1 MQRKKKGGYIGDNN
15 KESSE
20 KIQTQEEQVLL
31 EEEENQAITQQ
42 SVDNVEVKIE
52 SKDQNVIKENVKV
65 TENEIDKLEKQIKVK
80 EKEYEDH
87 KNSVSDMISEHA
99 TKMTILIQEVEEN
112 EDKIS
117 FNEKEIS
124 KLDHEIMKQ
133 ERVLQELKQK
143 QKNLK
148 DDDKTIGE
156 KIEKIKK
163 KRERFEMYVG
173 KEMSKAKNNEVK
185 ISEEIQIL
193 REKIKNAKTKEVS
206 NMQRNELSEEP
217 KKLVDETSSKYRE
230 FLLKSMKKKESQLE
244 CPVCL
249 ETAVSPIFSCSKQH
263 LICSSCRPKLK
274 QCPECRIP
282 YEVETFLYE
291 ILSFFS
297 FLLHSGTSGKTQIC

>member
-1 MQRKKKGGYIGDNN
+1 MNN
-15 KESSE
+15 
-20 KIQTQEEQVLL
+20 V
-31 EEEENQAITQQ
+31 
-42 SVDNVEVKIE
+42 VKTE
-52 SKDQNVIKENVKV
+52 RKDQTVVKENSKAEDLEI
-65 TENEIDKLEKQIKVK
+65 ENLDRQIEAK
-80 EKEYEDH
+80 EKEYEAH

-99 TKMTILIQEVEEN
+99 SNMTRFIQEVEEN

-117 FNEKEIS
+117 FNQKEIS
-124 KLDHEIMKQ
+124 KLDHEILKQ
-133 ERVLQELKQK
+133 ESVLQELKHK
-143 QKNLK
+143 QEILK
-148 DDDKTIGE
+148 DDEKTIGE
-156 KIEKIKK
+156 KIDKIKK

-185 ISEEIQIL
+185 ISEEIQVL